1 MLCAV
6 ENVARLQQALSF
18 DISGEP
24 PAPAAIAQARED
36 ARILREDIRR
46 RNIRFLYII
55 LALVATIMTIAI
67 VGVIPML
74 DNPGAEPDIVGLF
87 AYLTPYMFVALF
99 VIGNTRHH
107 QVIEKP
113 RKALEAWMDGL
124 TDATPEDLAQFD
136 MAALPP
142 EITAYLHNIAGQGRL
157 PVKAE
162 ITAIRARLEASSS

>member
-142 EITAYLHNIAGQGRL
+142 EVSSYLHRISAQGRL

-162 ITAIRARLEASSS
+162 IAVIRERLDAG